1 MRNLPLLL
9 LSLFVII
16 IVIIIIIRLRLLKTK
31 LNFLRLEEDLRMCKK
46 RGPGNKLRMLYS
58 LPAGG
63 VGGHDRLGHVVDP
76 HQVLEKEKK
85 AGGWGS

>member
-1 MRNLPLLL
+1 
-9 LSLFVII
+9 
-16 IVIIIIIRLRLLKTK
+16 
-31 LNFLRLEEDLRMCKK
+31 MCKK

-76 HQVLEKEKK
+76 HQVLEKGKK
-85 AGGWGS
+85 RKLGSEGA

>member
-1 MRNLPLLL
+1 
-9 LSLFVII
+9 
-16 IVIIIIIRLRLLKTK
+16 
-31 LNFLRLEEDLRMCKK
+31 MCKK
-46 RGPGNKLRMLYS
+46 RGPGNKLRMFYS

-85 AGGWGS
+85 NCGVMGHDSRRNMHAYTQTMCEVAHGISRALPCAP